1 MEFTRQELD
10 LLFDAVDIWEN
21 QIAEQD
27 EEPNFDNHPMI
38 AAGMLN
44 EDHISSIKEM
54 WKIKARQLNNQ
65 RRMRKERGTLLRA
78 KLIQLRDRIDVDEFM
93 NGDNHAEEKG
103 CK

>member
-44 EDHISSIKEM
+44 KDHISSLKEL
-54 WKIKARQLNNQ
+54 WKTKAKQLNSQ
-65 RRMRKERGTLLRA
+65 RRIRKERGTLLRA
-78 KLIQLRDRIDVDEFM
+78 KLIQLRDRIDADEFM
-93 NGDNHAEEKG
+93 NGVDPTQEKG
-103 CK
+103 RK